1 MVRAQAT
8 SLALQE
14 YPELNA
20 HVNPECTEVV
30 HRASHNIGV
39 AMDTPKGLIVPNVK
53 NVQVCSGRCG
63 ASRHVPCVVSRP
75 RCLEPLA
82 HTGTLPLQQNLTLF
96 EIANELN
103 RMQELASAGR
113 LGEAELKDGTFT
125 YVSRGRA
132 ERLHVATVATVAT
145 VIVAPP

>member
-1 MVRAQAT
+1 M
-8 SLALQE
+8 ALQE

-53 NVQVCSGRCG
+53 NVQVRG
-63 ASRHVPCVVSRP
+63 ARTAPVWRQLPYTP
-75 RCLEPLA
+75 RA
-82 HTGTLPLQQNLTLF
+82 WMSQNLTLF
-96 EIANELN
+96 EIAEELT

-125 YVSRGRA
+125 CVAGHAVSPRARGAGRSRCA
-132 ERLHVATVATVAT
+132 CVSS
-145 VIVAPP
+145 